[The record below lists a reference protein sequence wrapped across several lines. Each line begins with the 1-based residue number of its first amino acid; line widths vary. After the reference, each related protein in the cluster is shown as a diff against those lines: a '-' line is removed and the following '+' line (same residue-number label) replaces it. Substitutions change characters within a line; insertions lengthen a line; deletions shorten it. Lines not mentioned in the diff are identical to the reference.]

1 MKLFQASVRR
11 SAKIRQPQTETTGST
26 GSTGSR
32 VWDADC
38 RWDFPGSVTRKAY
51 RPIQMQPA
59 VLTPKL
65 APWLGFE
72 GKRWSAVDWWL
83 ASLHLKLHKVP
94 ELDCGPASKS
104 WPQVLQFHPR
114 MHGEA
119 EPTPLTSLEAESYDF
134 PGKTWVIK
142 CPHWKVHPTIR
153 YMVYSGYYKVMSNIP
168 KMGQLPTPARWH

>member
-1 MKLFQASVRR
+1 
-11 SAKIRQPQTETTGST
+11 
-26 GSTGSR
+26 
-32 VWDADC
+32 
-38 RWDFPGSVTRKAY
+38 
-51 RPIQMQPA
+51 MQPA

-134 PGKTWVIK
+134 PGKDMGSLNVPIEKFTQPLGIWSIVA
-142 CPHWKVHPTIR
+142 TIR
-153 YMVYSGYYKVMSNIP
+153 WCPIFAKWDSYQPLQDDTKLHIKKKLVICWGINAITLHQRLVVEP
-168 KMGQLPTPARWH
+168 KISLSLGHLERWEIRSV